1 MNLPDRWR
9 ALALDPPRIG
19 ATTPGR
25 ARLRVEPEDFVV
37 DEILGFAPGG
47 AGPHGLL
54 RVRKR
59 NANTEW
65 VARELARAAGVRPFD
80 VGYAGLKDRRA
91 ITTQWFTVPLGKRSA
106 DSWLGFAGEGFE
118 VLEAHAHQRK
128 LPRGALAGNRF
139 ALRLRSFVGDP
150 AACEARVTAVASGGA
165 PNYFGPQR
173 FGRELSNL
181 RDGGSGNRAMD
192 LSAARSLI
200 FNAVL
205 AQRVSDGSWCR
216 LGEGEVV
223 NLDGTNSVFLAD
235 SSDDSLLP
243 RVAALDLHPTGPMWG
258 EGGKQPAGPVA
269 AQEAAI
275 AAEFPPLLSR
285 IAAARAEGSRRSL
298 RVALRGLRCG
308 WDGDT
313 LLLEFELRGG
323 SFATAVLREI
333 VEVDA
338 GDER

>member
-1 MNLPDRWR
+1 MSIPERWQ
-9 ALALDPPRIG
+9 ALALDPPR
-19 ATTPGR
+19 AWAAPPGR

-37 DEILGFAPGG
+37 EEILGFAPGG
-47 AGPHGLL
+47 AGPHALL

-65 VARELARAAGVRPFD
+65 VARELARAAAVRPFD

-91 ITTQWFTVPLGKRSA
+91 VTTQWFTVPLGKRSA
-106 DSWLGFAGEGFE
+106 DSWLGFAGDGFE
-118 VLEAHAHQRK
+118 VQEAHAHQRK

-139 ALRLRSFVGDP
+139 ALRLREFAGDR
-150 AACEARVTAVASGGA
+150 AACEARVAAVAEAGA

-173 FGRELSNL
+173 FGRQLANL
-181 RDGGSGNRAMD
+181 AAEGAGNRAME

-205 AQRVSDGSWCR
+205 AQRVIDGSWR
-216 LGEGEVV
+216 TLRSGDVA
-223 NLDGTNSVFLAD
+223 NLDGTNSVFVAEPLEATLAE
-235 SSDDSLLP
+235 

-258 EGGKQPAGPVA
+258 EGGKQPGAEVA
-269 AQEAAI
+269 AVEAGI
-275 AAEFPPLLSR
+275 AAQFEPLLAR
-285 IAAARAEGSRRSL
+285 IAAARAEGARRSL

-313 LLLEFELRGG
+313 LCLEFELRGG
-323 SFATAVLREI
+323 SFATAVLREL
-333 VEVDA
+333 VDV
-338 GDER
+338 GDDD

>member
-1 MNLPDRWR
+1 MNLPELWR
-9 ALALDPPRIG
+9 SLALDPPRAG
-19 ATTPGR
+19 VATTSR
-25 ARLRVEPEDFVV
+25 ARLRVEAEDFVV

-47 AGPHGLL
+47 TGPHALL

-65 VARELARAAGVRPFD
+65 VAREIARAAGVRPFD
-80 VGYAGLKDRRA
+80 VGFAGLKDRRA
-91 ITTQWFTVPLGKRSA
+91 VTTQWFTVPLGKRTA
-106 DSWLGFAGEGFE
+106 DSWQQFAGEGFE
-118 VLEAHAHQRK
+118 VIEAHAHQRK

-139 ALRLRSFVGDP
+139 TLRLREFTGDR
-150 AACEARVTAVASGGA
+150 AACEASVAAVARGGA

-173 FGRELSNL
+173 FGRGLSNL
-181 RDGGSGNRAMD
+181 REGGSGNRAMD

-205 AQRVSDGSWCR
+205 AQRVNDGSWR
-216 LGEGEVV
+216 TLLDGEVV
-223 NLDGTNSVFLAD
+223 NLDGTNSVFVADTTDESLA
-235 SSDDSLLP
+235 P

-258 EGGKQPAGPVA
+258 EGGKQPGGSVA
-269 AQEAAI
+269 ALEASI
-275 AAEFPPLLSR
+275 AAGFPPLLER
-285 IAAARAEGSRRSL
+285 VAAARAEGARRSL
-298 RVALRGLRCG
+298 RVVLRDLRCG

-333 VEVDA
+333 VDVGGE
-338 GDER
+338 DES